1 MTNRYLIDI
10 PAAVKGELEKVAQ
23 RRNVTMDEVVTS
35 MVKLILTADILEQEG
50 TPLMMVNGDGELAE
64 LDVFKKVDT
73 QP

>member
-10 PAAVKGELEKVAQ
+10 PAAVKDELEKVAQ
-23 RRNVTMDEVVTS
+23 RRNMTLNEVSATMI
-35 MVKLILTADILEQEG
+35 KLILAADILEQEG
-50 TPLMMVNGDGELAE
+50 TPLMIVNSDGDFAE